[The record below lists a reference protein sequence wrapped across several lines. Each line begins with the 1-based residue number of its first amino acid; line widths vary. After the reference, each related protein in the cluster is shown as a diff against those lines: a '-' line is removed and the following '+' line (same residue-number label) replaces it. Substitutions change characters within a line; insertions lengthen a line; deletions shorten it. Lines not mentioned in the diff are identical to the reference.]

1 MQRAGALTHCT
12 RDAEILARGRSS
24 RRAGGNSTGVTLFAQ
39 IVRVFEAFPDPA
51 RVYTPAVGGAQSVAE
66 MRGHILIV
74 DDNPIDLKLVGELL
88 EIKGFRTERVSDA
101 EQAQRTLTRMLPD
114 LILVDIALPGMDGL
128 TFTRMLKADSRLAHV
143 PVVALTAFAMRG
155 DDQRAHAAGCDAYLT
170 KPVSTRLFSD
180 QILEILDAAGARRRS
195 SVSANVA

>member
-1 MQRAGALTHCT
+1 
-12 RDAEILARGRSS
+12 
-24 RRAGGNSTGVTLFAQ
+24 
-39 IVRVFEAFPDPA
+39 
-51 RVYTPAVGGAQSVAE
+51 

-88 EIKGFRTERVSDA
+88 EIKGFKTERVSDA

-128 TFTRMLKADSRLAHV
+128 TFTRLLKADPRLAHV

-155 DDQRAHAAGCDAYLT
+155 DDQRARAAGCDAYLT

-180 QILEILDAAGARRRS
+180 QIVEILDAAGARRRS

>member
-1 MQRAGALTHCT
+1 LKQTA
-12 RDAEILARGRSS
+12 
-24 RRAGGNSTGVTLFAQ
+24 
-39 IVRVFEAFPDPA
+39 RVFEAFPDPD
-51 RVYTPAVGGAQSVAE
+51 RVYTGAVNGALSVLE

-101 EQAQRTLTRMLPD
+101 EQAQRMLTRMLPD

-128 TFTRMLKADSRLAHV
+128 TFTRLLKADPRLAHV

-155 DDQRAHAAGCDAYLT
+155 DDQRAQASGCDAYLT
-170 KPVSTRLFSD
+170 KPVSARQFSD
-180 QILEILDAAGARRRS
+180 QIVEILDAAEARRRS
-195 SVSANVA
+195 ASASVA